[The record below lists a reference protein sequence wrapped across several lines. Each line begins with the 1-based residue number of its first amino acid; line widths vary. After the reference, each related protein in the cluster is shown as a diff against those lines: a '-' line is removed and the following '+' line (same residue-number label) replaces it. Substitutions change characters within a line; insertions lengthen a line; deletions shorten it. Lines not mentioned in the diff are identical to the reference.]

1 MNRWRPERGTA
12 AVEMVLVL
20 PVLLLLLAATV
31 GAGRLVSTKSAVL
44 DVAREAARAAAEA
57 PDAASAE
64 AIASQRARDVAVGL
78 GLDTSRLEVTQDPGA
93 FDRGG
98 AYAVQVT
105 YRVQLSD
112 LPALGFLPGSVV
124 VSARHTELIER
135 FGSR

>member
-1 MNRWRPERGTA
+1 MKRWRHERGTA

-20 PVLLLLLAATV
+20 PALLLLIAATV
-31 GAGRLVSTKSAVL
+31 GAGRVVSTKSAVL
-44 DVAREAARAAAEA
+44 DVAREAARAAADA

-64 AIASQRARDVAVGL
+64 AVASQRAREVALGL
-78 GLDTSRLEVTQDPGA
+78 GLDVSRLEITQDPGA
-93 FDRGG
+93 FGRGA
-98 AYAVQVT
+98 AYGVRVD

-112 LPALGFLPGSVV
+112 LPTLGFLPGSVV